1 LANPAY
7 WAPGG
12 LVCLEC
18 VWSSNAAVPFDYS
31 WRRPYTAG
39 SLAGL
44 YWWSGYAVTDNDETA
59 EGLLARAVERR
70 AQALSE
76 HDSKRVLAA
85 YGVPVTREEL
95 VPDVAAAVAAAE
107 RIGYPVV
114 VKACSPDLMHKS
126 DQGLVVL
133 NVADTAA
140 VERAVEAV
148 EQAADGAA
156 LDGYLVQQMVRGRR
170 EVIVGGLR
178 DKRFGP
184 CVMLGLGGVLV
195 EAVADVAF
203 RLAPLDERDA
213 LEMIGE
219 IKAQRLFE
227 AVRGE
232 PAVDRPALSQLL
244 MAVGRALMDNAGI
257 SQVDVNPVIFDGAAP
272 VAVDALVTLT
282 PAEAAE
288 DSQAP

>member
-1 LANPAY
+1 M
-7 WAPGG
+7 
-12 LVCLEC
+12 
-18 VWSSNAAVPFDYS
+18 
-31 WRRPYTAG
+31 
-39 SLAGL
+39 
-44 YWWSGYAVTDNDETA
+44 TDNDGTA
-59 EGLLARAVERR
+59 EGVIARAIERGAR
-70 AQALSE
+70 ALSE
-76 HDSKRVLAA
+76 YDSKRVLAA

-95 VPDVAAAVAAAE
+95 ASEAQAAVAAAG

-133 NVADTAA
+133 NVADAAA
-140 VERAVEAV
+140 VERAVEAIG
-148 EQAADGAA
+148 QAADGAS

-170 EVIVGGLR
+170 EVIVGALR

-232 PAVDRPALSQLL
+232 PAVDRAALSQLL
-244 MAVGRALMDNAGI
+244 IAVGRALTENAGI
-257 SQVDVNPVIFDGAAP
+257 SQVDVNPVIFEGAAP

-282 PAEAAE
+282 PAKTAE
-288 DSQAP
+288 DKPTP